1 MQFDGGMSFSGGVEF
16 IFPAQWAV
24 SNTNPVVA
32 WSNPN
37 NANQQFFAI
46 PTNGTSITS
55 WQGSDGSNTY
65 SLGAAYVVVSRGVL
79 FNGVTY
85 KGYVRSTTVWTKGN
99 SSYQISISTTEF
111 GSKSSNDITALNN
124 LVYTGPYN

>member
-16 IFPAQWAV
+16 IFPALWAV

-46 PTNGTSITS
+46 PTNGTSIST
-55 WQGSDGSNTY
+55 WQWSDGSNTY
-65 SLGAAYVVVSRGVL
+65 SLGATYVVVSGGII

-85 KGYVRSTTVWTKGN
+85 SGYIRSTTVWNKGN
-99 SSYQISISTTEF
+99 PSYQISITTTEF
-111 GSKSSNDITALNN
+111 GNKSTNDITALNN